1 MKSGFGKSE
10 RVTIH
15 NKPGIILK
23 DEPGFFVIAL
33 MLRPASFVEQGS
45 VMFQRSQNQHNDE
58 GYNQRNI

>member
-45 VMFQRSQNQHNDE
+45 VMF
-58 GYNQRNI
+58 